1 MSRGIKVL
9 VAEGHPD
16 GLSGPVVEADMAVA
30 IPSALSGLRP
40 VLRAL
45 EAAAPAAVR
54 KIAGEHPSEWNF
66 IFPDAIAGAEPL
78 SDLALTPS
86 ERRLHRE
93 SETMYRVLSTA
104 AKAILA
110 STKELGASL
119 VLRNTG
125 ATDLVSLRGVMRA
138 VEWSRLEPSDGRRV
152 VLGEWSAAPAHVA
165 PTFAT
170 RRRGL
175 FESLRERMRGEPMG
189 GPASIGQLGTA
200 LVTPI
205 DLEEAR
211 LGIVLDPAAPPE
223 RRLAA
228 AVLTVRSAFFSTSYE
243 AALLACEVGLD
254 LLSRTGA
261 GLSEDKIREHF
272 ASLDEGYATPAAEID
287 ASCLGGA
294 EVIGSFLWRSIG
306 VVRSFAGD
314 WDGALEAFTRAIDHD
329 VPVVFQ
335 AANHMYRGL
344 MIAKRLGNT
353 GEGRKELLAA
363 IASIEHL
370 TDDVAQLEQGW
381 LRNVTGLSFFAEK
394 RLAEALEQEKLA
406 MRCVG
411 KLHDMKSTHLK
422 INLISN
428 VSVLLESA
436 KQHDEATK
444 TWSRFA
450 EISSRWDDNFHKHHK
465 YRAAGLRLGAG
476 DTTSAVQ
483 GYEDAFACAEK
494 LKDTFHKQVISA
506 ELGRLWLDQGKPEV
520 AGPWFERAVEA
531 AEINGDPFRIAESR
545 VGLAAS
551 TRRGDVSFSAKL
563 AEETTTYS
571 TEAAKLLEA
580 ANSGDADRARMVLPR
595 PKSKL
600 NRPFDVVNLY

>member
-9 VAEGHPD
+9 VAD
-16 GLSGPVVEADMAVA
+16 GRPEAVTGPVIEADMAVA
-30 IPSALSGLRP
+30 IPSALAGLRP
-40 VLRAL
+40 VLKAL
-45 EAAAPAAVR
+45 EAAAPASVKKVASDY
-54 KIAGEHPSEWNF
+54 PSEWNF
-66 IFPDAIAGAEPL
+66 IFPDSISGAEPL

-104 AKAILA
+104 AKAVLA
-110 STKELGASL
+110 ATKDTGSSL
-119 VLRNTG
+119 LLRNTG
-125 ATDLVSLRGVMRA
+125 ATDLVSLRGIMRA
-138 VEWSRLEPSDGRRV
+138 VEWSRLEASDGRQV
-152 VLGEWSAAPAHVA
+152 ILGDWAARPNHVA
-165 PTFAT
+165 PTFAD

-175 FESLRERMRGEPMG
+175 FESLRERMRAQQIGSAA
-189 GPASIGQLGTA
+189 PASGHVQT
-200 LVTPI
+200 LVKPV

-211 LGIVLDPAAPPE
+211 LAIVLDPHAEAE

-228 AVLTVRSAFFSTSYE
+228 AVLCVRSAFFSTSYE

-254 LLSRTGA
+254 LISRTGP
-261 GLSEDKIREHF
+261 GVSEAKVREHF
-272 ASLDEGYATPAAEID
+272 AALDEGYNTPAAEID
-287 ASCLGGA
+287 ASVLGGHECIA
-294 EVIGSFLWRSIG
+294 SFLWRSIG

-314 WDGALEAFTRAIDHD
+314 FDGALDAFTRSIEFD
-329 VPVVFQ
+329 VPPVMQ
-335 AANHMYRGL
+335 ASNHMYRGL
-344 MIAKRLGNT
+344 MMAKRLGNT
-353 GEGRKELLAA
+353 GEARKELLGA

-370 TDDVAQLEQGW
+370 TDDVALLEQGW
-381 LRNVTGLSFFAEK
+381 LRNVTGLSYFAEK
-394 RLAEALEQEKLA
+394 KLTEALEQEKLG
-406 MRCVG
+406 MKCVG

-436 KQHDEATK
+436 KQHDDASK

-476 DTTSAVQ
+476 DVSTAVT
-483 GYEDAFACAEK
+483 GYEEAFACAEK
-494 LKDTFHKQVISA
+494 LRDTFHKQVISA
-506 ELGRLWLDQGKPEV
+506 ELGRLWLDQGKPDV
-520 AGPWFERAVEA
+520 AASWFERAVEA
-531 AEINGDPFRIAESR
+531 AEVNGDPFRIAESR
-545 VGLAAS
+545 IGLAAS
-551 TRRGDVSFSAKL
+551 TRGNIERSAAL
-563 AEETTTYS
+563 ALETTTYS

-580 ANSGDADRARMVLPR
+580 AKTGDADRARQVLPK

>member
-9 VAEGHPD
+9 VAD
-16 GLSGPVVEADMAVA
+16 GRPEAVTGPVIEADMAVA
-30 IPSALSGLRP
+30 IPSALAGLRP

-45 EAAAPAAVR
+45 EAAAPASVKKVASDY
-54 KIAGEHPSEWNF
+54 PSEWNF
-66 IFPDAIAGAEPL
+66 IFPDSIAGAEPL

-104 AKAILA
+104 AKAVLA
-110 STKELGASL
+110 ATKETGSSL

-125 ATDLVSLRGVMRA
+125 ATDLVSLRGIMRA
-138 VEWSRLEPSDGRRV
+138 VEWSRLEESDGRRV
-152 VLGEWSAAPAHVA
+152 ILGDWGATPSHVA
-165 PTFAT
+165 PTFAL

-175 FESLRERMRGEPMG
+175 FESLRERMRGTPMG
-189 GPASIGQLGTA
+189 STAPANGHMNVVVKA
-200 LVTPI
+200 V

-211 LGIVLDPAAPPE
+211 LAIVLDPHAEAE

-228 AVLTVRSAFFSTSYE
+228 AVLCVRSAFFSTSYE

-254 LLSRTGA
+254 LISRTGP
-261 GLSEDKIREHF
+261 GVSEDKVREHF
-272 ASLDEGYATPAAEID
+272 AALDEGYNTPAAEID
-287 ASCLGGA
+287 ASVLGGHECIA
-294 EVIGSFLWRSIG
+294 SFLWRSIG

-314 WDGALEAFTRAIDHD
+314 FDGALEAFSRSVEFD
-329 VPVVFQ
+329 VPPVMQ
-335 AANHMYRGL
+335 ASNHMYRGL
-344 MIAKRLGNT
+344 MLAKRLGNT
-353 GEGRKELLAA
+353 GEARKELLGA
-363 IASIEHL
+363 IASIEHM
-370 TDDVAQLEQGW
+370 TDDVAMLEQGW

-394 RLAEALEQEKLA
+394 KLTEALEQEKLG
-406 MRCVG
+406 MKCVG

-436 KQHDEATK
+436 KQHDDAFK

-450 EISSRWDDNFHKHHK
+450 EISTRWDDNFHKHHK

-476 DTTSAVQ
+476 DVTSAVT
-483 GYEDAFACAEK
+483 GYEEAFACAEK
-494 LKDTFHKQVISA
+494 LRDTFHKQVISA
-506 ELGRLWLDQGKPEV
+506 ELGRLWLDQGKAEV
-520 AGPWFERAVEA
+520 AASWFERAVEA
-531 AEINGDPFRIAESR
+531 AEVNGDPFRIAESR
-545 VGLAAS
+545 IGLAAS
-551 TRRGDVSFSAKL
+551 TRGDLSGSASL
-563 AEETTTYS
+563 ALETTTYS
-571 TEAAKLLEA
+571 TEAAKLLAA
-580 ANSGDADRARMVLPR
+580 ANTGDADRARQVLPK